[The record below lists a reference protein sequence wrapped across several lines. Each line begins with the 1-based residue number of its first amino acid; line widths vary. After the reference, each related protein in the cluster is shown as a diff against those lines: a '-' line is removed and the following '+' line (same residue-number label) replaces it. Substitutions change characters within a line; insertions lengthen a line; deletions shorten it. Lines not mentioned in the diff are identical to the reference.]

1 MATIQQKIPQE
12 VRVDQ
17 AGRITLGKS
26 LNGKM
31 FKVSVIETGEI
42 RLVPARVVPDNE
54 AWFFEDPERV
64 KLFESSLKQ
73 SLLGTE
79 KEISLEELNDL

>member
-1 MATIQQKIPQE
+1 MAMQQKLPQE
-12 VRVDQ
+12 VRVDP

-42 RLVPARVVPDNE
+42 RLVPARVVADNE
-54 AWFFEDPERV
+54 AWFFEDSERV
-64 KLFESSLKQ
+64 KSFERSLKQ
-73 SLLGTE
+73 SLMGE
-79 KEISLEELNDL
+79 EQEISLEELNDL

>member
-1 MATIQQKIPQE
+1 MGTMQYKIPQE

-31 FKVSVIETGEI
+31 FKVSVTKAGEI

-54 AWFFEDPERV
+54 AWFFEDSERV
-64 KLFESSLKQ
+64 KLFEHSLKQ
-73 SLLGTE
+73 SLLGEE